1 MITVDFFLNEDG
13 AFAGFQFEGHA
24 GAGEYGYDIVCSP
37 VPALRITTVN
47 AVESLTEAS
56 FEEEEADEE
65 GGFLKVI
72 LTPPSVEDHDAQLL
86 MKTLYMG
93 ISQMADSYPEN
104 LRIRHI
110 ET

>member
-1 MITVDFFLNEDG
+1 MISVDFYFNQDG
-13 AFAGFQFEGHA
+13 AIRGFQFEGHA
-24 GAGEYGYDIVCSP
+24 GAGEYGYDIVCSA
-37 VPALRITTVN
+37 VSALSISTVN
-47 AVESLTEAS
+47 AIESLTKARIG
-56 FEEEEADEE
+56 EEEADEE

-110 ET
+110 ER

>member
-1 MITVDFFLNEDG
+1 MITVDFFLNTNG
-13 AFAGFQFEGHA
+13 RYRGFQFEGHA
-24 GAGEYGYDIVCSP
+24 GAGEYGYDIVCSA
-37 VPALRITTVN
+37 VSALSISTVN
-47 AVESLTEAS
+47 ALEALAGAS

-72 LTPPSVEDHDAQLL
+72 LTAPCEEDHDTQLL
-86 MKTLYMG
+86 METLHLG

-110 ET
+110 ER